1 MVKKITSIAILF
13 CLQSAATNAQDLS
26 GFWKGTF
33 SMQGCFPNNNIELQ
47 VTMKDG
53 AATGDS
59 YHYQDI
65 DNYVKKKFT
74 GRYNP
79 SQKKLL
85 VQEGLVTTYHIPR
98 RCVIC
103 IKEFNLVYS
112 RVGNIE
118 ILRGLW
124 SGNVLNINSSC
135 GGDSIILTRIKES
148 AFKEIPEIKVDTGT
162 IRLDFYDNAIV
173 DGDSITVMVD
183 NRVVFTHQ
191 RLTAKPLTTFVK
203 IDLLNT
209 FHEVEMIA
217 ENLGSIPPNTAILII
232 TAGEDTHRLFLSSGE
247 MKSAKVRFVYDAKEG
262 NIPVPPKYSMR

>member
-1 MVKKITSIAILF
+1 VVKKITGIAIGF
-13 CLQSAATNAQDLS
+13 CLLSSATNAQNLS

-33 SMQGCFPNNNIELQ
+33 NMLGCFPSNNIELQ

-53 AATGDS
+53 VVTGDS

-74 GRYNP
+74 GQYNP

-85 VQEGLVTTYHIPR
+85 LQEGLITTYHIPR

-112 RVGNIE
+112 KVGNIE
-118 ILRGLW
+118 ILKGLW
-124 SGNVLNINSSC
+124 SGNVLNVNASC
-135 GGDSIILTRIKES
+135 GGDSIILTRVRES
-148 AFKEIPEIKVDTGT
+148 AFKEIPEIKVDTGS

-173 DGDSITVMVD
+173 DGDSITVLVD
-183 NRVVFTHQ
+183 NKVVFSHQ
-191 RLTAKPLTTFVK
+191 RLTAKPLTTFIQV
-203 IDLLNT
+203 DLLNP

-217 ENLGSIPPNTAILII
+217 ENQGSIPPNTAILII
-232 TAGEDTHRLFLSSGE
+232 TAGEARHLLTLNSTE
-247 MKSAKVRFVYDAKEG
+247 TKSAKVRFVYEAKEG
-262 NIPVPPKYSMR
+262 SSPVPPKYSMR